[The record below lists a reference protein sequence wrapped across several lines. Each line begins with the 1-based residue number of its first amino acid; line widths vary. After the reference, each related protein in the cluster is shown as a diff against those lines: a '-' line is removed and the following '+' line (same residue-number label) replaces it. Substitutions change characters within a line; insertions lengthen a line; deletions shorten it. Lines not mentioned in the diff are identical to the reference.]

1 MSNNIDT
8 IIGVALLVIAMSII
22 RVTPCMPQHGEIS
35 QPDPQMTSAPKFE
48 VASIRPVKPGAGLAI
63 LRASNNAGGNFQV
76 NGATVLL
83 LIRMAYGVDFP
94 QIVGGPPWIKSERYD
109 IIAKADSALDDKLRG
124 AGDDETRALK
134 QRMLQALLADRF
146 KLQVAHDAK
155 VVPVYDLEILKN
167 APKLQT
173 SNPQISVGPSF
184 IVRRGELV
192 STQHSIASLVGFLA
206 GQLRRPVRDQT
217 GLKGKYDFTL
227 KWDPSENS
235 AGPLQNSMDSPAPS
249 IFTAIQE
256 QLGLRL
262 VSTKGPVDFV
272 IIDHIERPSEN

>member
-1 MSNNIDT
+1 
-8 IIGVALLVIAMSII
+8 
-22 RVTPCMPQHGEIS
+22 
-35 QPDPQMTSAPKFE
+35 
-48 VASIRPVKPGAGLAI
+48 
-63 LRASNNAGGNFQV
+63 
-76 NGATVLL
+76 
-83 LIRMAYGVDFP
+83 
-94 QIVGGPPWIKSERYD
+94 
-109 IIAKADSALDDKLRG
+109 
-124 AGDDETRALK
+124 
-134 QRMLQALLADRF
+134 MLQALLADRF